1 MENGKIV
8 TGVIGITAIIGILL
22 AIACVMTVQGFAFI
36 DTLGVVL
43 VSGTGIAGISKLVKI
58 IMRYARAERRRSF

>member
-8 TGVIGITAIIGILL
+8 KGVIGITAMIGVLL
-22 AIACVMTVQGFAFI
+22 AVACVMTVQGFAFI

-43 VSGTGIAGISKLVKI
+43 VSGTVITGLSKLVKFVI
-58 IMRYARAERRRSF
+58 RYARAERRRSF